1 MICYIIMGA
10 DAKLRSRNVYKKTL
24 ARCAAAEGFRS
35 SLASWADRGK
45 VCPGACTH
53 ANTAADLLAC
63 GALPTC
69 MAAASHG
76 DVPRGAGSCPR
87 CSPTHVLVEST
98 NPLVRSA
105 SYSVRPAGGNSAN
118 TRSKDTKSPGAT
130 EWLPRA
136 ADNRHVL
143 MQKCPSNPEV
153 SLSNYLIKAALQQ
166 SLLDCHFSYYL
177 KT

>member
-1 MICYIIMGA
+1 MSQIVMICYIIMGA

-53 ANTAADLLAC
+53 ANTAADLLVC

-76 DVPRGAGSCPR
+76 DVPRGAGSCPC
-87 CSPTHVLVEST
+87 CSPTHVLVEPA

-105 SYSVRPAGGNSAN
+105 SYNVRPAGSNSAN
-118 TRSKDTKSPGAT
+118 TGVRT
-130 EWLPRA
+130 PRA
-136 ADNRHVL
+136 QDLLNGYHELQITGTSSCKNAHPIP
-143 MQKCPSNPEV
+143 KFHCP
-153 SLSNYLIKAALQQ
+153 II
-166 SLLDCHFSYYL
+166 
-177 KT
+177 